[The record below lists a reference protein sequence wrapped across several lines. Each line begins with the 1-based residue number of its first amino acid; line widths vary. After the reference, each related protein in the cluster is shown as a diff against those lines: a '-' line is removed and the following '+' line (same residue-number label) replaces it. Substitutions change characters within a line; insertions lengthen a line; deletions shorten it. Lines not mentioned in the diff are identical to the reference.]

1 MTTTA
6 LRALHSVHDYIPSP
20 SDGVWHLGPVP
31 IRGYALCIIIGIFAA
46 AILADRRYRARG
58 GGQGVIN
65 EVATW
70 AVPFGLVGGRI
81 YHVATDWSDYFGKHG
96 SPIRSLE
103 VWKGG
108 LGIPGAVAFGAVGVF
123 IACRRRGVLM
133 PPIADAVAPGLV
145 LAQGIGRWG
154 NWFNQELYGRPTSLP
169 WAVRIDAAH
178 QCGVISSA
186 YQTSAVQAEC
196 QSGVYSNV
204 YGYFQPTFLYESI
217 WDIGTAIA
225 LILLDRKYKLGHGR
239 VFALYLVIYGL
250 GRSWVEALRID
261 PAHHFYGLRL
271 NDWTSIAIVLAGVIG
286 YLVSA
291 RLHPGRETVLVR
303 GGVPAETSTDSAVD
317 SPTDAAVEAPAA
329 DVPATGEPT
338 DAVDPPDVV
347 ETVEPPGDAE
357 PEATREPIDAL
368 DPALP
373 VELLFYPAK
382 AEPVADGEPDVVEPE
397 EVADLAAEPEPDAEP
412 TVEADVPEEP
422 EPAEDAEPT
431 ADADVT
437 DQVEAADEAEPPDE
451 PEPAGENVDEVAVG
465 AEPPPSHGGES

>member
-6 LRALHSVHDYIPSP
+6 LPALQSVHDYIPSP

-58 GGQGVIN
+58 GALGVIN
-65 EVATW
+65 EVSTW

-81 YHVATDWSDYFGKHG
+81 YHVATDWSDYFGKGG

-108 LGIPGAVAFGAVGVF
+108 LGIPGAVAFGGLGVF

-169 WAVRIDAAH
+169 WSVRIDAAH
-178 QCGVISSA
+178 QCGVITSSF
-186 YQTSAVQAEC
+186 QTAAVQAEC
-196 QSGVYSNV
+196 QSGVFTNV

-250 GRSWVEALRID
+250 GRSWIEALRID

-291 RLHPGRETVLVR
+291 RLHPGREVVLVR
-303 GGVPAETSTDSAVD
+303 GGDPAEPRHQIPPLIHLRKQPLRRPFPTSRLRVVST
-317 SPTDAAVEAPAA
+317 
-329 DVPATGEPT
+329 
-338 DAVDPPDVV
+338 DPPDVV
-347 ETVEPPGDAE
+347 EPPDDAE
-357 PEATREPIDAL
+357 PAVATEPIDAL
-368 DPALP
+368 DPAMP
-373 VELLFYPAK
+373 VELLFHPVKATEPEADAEVAGVVEPQDEVEPAEDE
-382 AEPVADGEPDVVEPE
+382 AEPVADA
-397 EVADLAAEPEPDAEP
+397 EVAEAKPD
-412 TVEADVPEEP
+412 
-422 EPAEDAEPT
+422 
-431 ADADVT
+431 
-437 DQVEAADEAEPPDE
+437 DEAEPVDE
-451 PEPAGENVDEVAVG
+451 AEPAAENVDEVVVG
-465 AEPPPSHGGES
+465 AEPPPNHGGES